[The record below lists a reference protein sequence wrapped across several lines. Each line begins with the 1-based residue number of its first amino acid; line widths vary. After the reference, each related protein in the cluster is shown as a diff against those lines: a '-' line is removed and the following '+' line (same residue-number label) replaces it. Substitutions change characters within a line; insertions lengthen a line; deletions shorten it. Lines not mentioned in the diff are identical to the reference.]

1 MAVTEQNYRDIADR
15 VYAVEDGKEAHTI
28 IKNDTFKSGGN
39 QFQVLK
45 VEDNTTNGMQAMAV
59 APVDANGNVDT
70 SQVVIAYA
78 GTNSADGKDL
88 DTDLQSIGGGSKKL
102 VSGSDMSAEG
112 LTIADSQFKTA
123 LKFFKQVEK
132 DVKQSHPNAVITTT
146 GHSLGGSLSMYV
158 ALKRGYASVT
168 YNGPDIHNML
178 SKKEIAYMQT
188 HKGQFRNY
196 RNRYD
201 VIGNVTGN
209 ETQTAIYVNATDGI
223 YNPLHATSVY
233 HSLSNWQFNRKGQ
246 LINLDGKVASS
257 YLSGM
262 SAYYSL
268 KTEREKHGL
277 TSNEEFFLDSTQATV
292 IATGLVKA
300 AETVKDEVE
309 AAKKRAVEEAEE
321 LYQSTKTAPF
331 GITELSVAEI
341 QAAYA
346 EAGVTYDSIV
356 GKTERHFDKK
366 VSKAKKL
373 VTAYSDLQGKI
384 QAGVNDAFAK
394 DASLAGKF
402 QEWSAN

>member
-178 SKKEIAYMQT
+178 CRGGESRARRCF
-188 HKGQFRNY
+188 FRSPSALPAGSSDFRRREVHRQREY
-196 RNRYD
+196 LRS
-201 VIGNVTGN
+201 
-209 ETQTAIYVNATDGI
+209 A
-223 YNPLHATSVY
+223 VY
-233 HSLSNWQFNRKGQ
+233 TR
-246 LINLDGKVASS
+246 
-257 YLSGM
+257 
-262 SAYYSL
+262 
-268 KTEREKHGL
+268 
-277 TSNEEFFLDSTQATV
+277 FFH
-292 IATGLVKA
+292 
-300 AETVKDEVE
+300 
-309 AAKKRAVEEAEE
+309 R
-321 LYQSTKTAPF
+321 
-331 GITELSVAEI
+331 
-341 QAAYA
+341 
-346 EAGVTYDSIV
+346 
-356 GKTERHFDKK
+356 R
-366 VSKAKKL
+366 
-373 VTAYSDLQGKI
+373 SD
-384 QAGVNDAFAK
+384 
-394 DASLAGKF
+394 
-402 QEWSAN
+402 W